1 MGKERDCTFY
11 GWCLYSLGTTSR
23 RRSRL
28 LPSLTPDCPVITQV
42 LSVTSTVP
50 STVYSKMLA
59 SSCSVILFIFFVQLH
74 GWHCVI
80 NILFIQ
86 EQMTA
91 CVMLTVV
98 GSPIGNFLTKTRILF
113 AKFMGMEEKVKGLL
127 GLWCFCH
134 YRKLCSVWYIW

>member
-1 MGKERDCTFY
+1 M
-11 GWCLYSLGTTSR
+11 
-23 RRSRL
+23 
-28 LPSLTPDCPVITQV
+28 
-42 LSVTSTVP
+42 
-50 STVYSKMLA
+50 
-59 SSCSVILFIFFVQLH
+59 
-74 GWHCVI
+74 I

-134 YRKLCSVWYIW
+134 YRKLCSV